1 VQRST
6 PPFRRRNPG
15 STPQGRGRGGFAPSA
30 NRIYIAFNKP
40 YGVLSQFTLSDG
52 SEKTT
57 LAEFG
62 FPPGVYPIGR
72 LDYDSE
78 GLLLLSD
85 DPALNKNLLDPSK
98 RHERTYLAQV
108 EGIPTPEAI
117 ERLRDGVII
126 EGRRTLPAR
135 AGLLDVPPP
144 SIPPRSVPIRF
155 RREIPTSWI
164 TLSLVEGRNRQV
176 RRMTAAAGNPTLR
189 LVRIAI
195 GALRLEEL
203 ALAPGEWRRLTPG
216 ELRLA
221 LQQ

>member
-1 VQRST
+1 MQRST
-6 PPFRRRNPG
+6 PPFRRRTPG
-15 STPQGRGRGGFAPSA
+15 STPQDRGRGGFAPSA

-40 YGVLSQFTLSDG
+40 YGVLSQFTLPDG

-57 LAEFG
+57 LVEFG

-85 DPALNKNLLDPSK
+85 DPALNKNLLDPSR

-108 EGIPTPEAI
+108 EGIPTPEAL

-126 EGRRTLPAR
+126 EGRRTLPTR
-135 AGLLDVPPP
+135 AELLDAPP
-144 SIPPRSVPIRF
+144 SIPPRPVPIRF

-164 TLSLVEGRNRQV
+164 ALSLVEGRNRQV

-189 LVRIAI
+189 LIRVAI
-195 GALRLEEL
+195 GALRLDEL
-203 ALAPGEWRRLTPG
+203 ALAPGEWRRLAPG
-216 ELRLA
+216 ELLPA